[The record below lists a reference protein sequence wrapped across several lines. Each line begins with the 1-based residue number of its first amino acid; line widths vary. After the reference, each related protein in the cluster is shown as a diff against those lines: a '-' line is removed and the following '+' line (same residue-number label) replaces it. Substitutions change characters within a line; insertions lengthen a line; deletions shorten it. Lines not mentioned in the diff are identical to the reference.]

1 MSLRYNPHRIARDAF
16 RWSPTS
22 RSEGSFRADVRQR
35 ALQVWSGR
43 ECWLPVDV
51 MPVSDVLELAA
62 EYGYDAICIA
72 SLTAGDALPGE
83 PLLESAHR
91 WLSMVYECSEA
102 AVATAQKGPERC
114 DWDAAPWLSAA
125 FAARDHLVLRA
136 HAYPALAAVRKAWK
150 RAPAGPAVPGE
161 GLRLIWSLLLPFA
174 PLLARSFLERTGGW
188 PAPSLEKLA
197 EPFLPRR
204 AVRVAL
210 ERGGWNWVVVDARR
224 FETEPGREIAGIG
237 WIAEALGDRPW
248 TVRSEVEG
256 WRVCLSRTPTT
267 AANS

>member
-1 MSLRYNPHRIARDAF
+1 MLAADGARIVY
-16 RWSPTS
+16 
-22 RSEGSFRADVRQR
+22 DVEQCVKEYE
-35 ALQVWSGR
+35 ALTRIERSGR
-43 ECWLPVDV
+43 AVKTPC
-51 MPVSDVLELAA
+51 AKA
-62 EYGYDAICIA
+62 E
-72 SLTAGDALPGE
+72 
-83 PLLESAHR
+83 R
-91 WLSMVYECSEA
+91 
-102 AVATAQKGPERC
+102 
-114 DWDAAPWLSAA
+114 
-125 FAARDHLVLRA
+125 
-136 HAYPALAAVRKAWK
+136 
-150 RAPAGPAVPGE
+150 PAGPAVPGE